1 MRTVTVTAVLNG
13 WMVKVGC
20 QTLVYSDQK
29 SLLKD
34 LGEYMANPQAKEK
47 KFISSAVNKRL
58 MECPAIPEQ
67 ACRPPDCPP
76 QVQTANVGA
85 RIEPV
90 GR

>member
-20 QTLVYSDQK
+20 QTLVYNDQK

-34 LGEYMANPQAKEK
+34 LGEYMANPLAKEK

-58 MECPAIPEQ
+58 MECPQVREEV
-67 ACRPPDCPP
+67 CRPPDCPP
-76 QVQTANVGA
+76 QAQTANIRA
-85 RIEPV
+85 TCEPR

>member
-58 MECPAIPEQ
+58 MECPQVAAEP
-67 ACRPPDCPP
+67 CRPPDCPP
-76 QVQTANVGA
+76 QAQTANIGA
-85 RIEPV
+85 GIEPR